1 MIRKSCFSQA
11 VRGISKI
18 HKSQLLQNEDALEKS
33 NYQKSKYDVKAY
45 VWGLAETGALGT
57 QKSLYKHKKINC
69 RFVQHPTRLQFAENQ
84 KILNVACGYGFSVFV
99 VNETNGI
106 SLFGTGINTDSQL
119 GFHKHVGDKNKPI
132 EILIYPAPIVLPK
145 QCENDKLQAIVAA
158 AGRAHTVVLMD
169 NGTVFTLGNNSY
181 GQCGRKVIEE
191 EKYAGSSLIHKV
203 DAEVLQNKK
212 VVDVTCGQDHTMLI
226 TDCGTVFSCGWG
238 ADGQTGLN
246 HYKNQDVLKCVEGEI
261 KNEKIIKISCAAD
274 CVLALNKNGDVFG
287 WGNSEYGQLS
297 QEQQINV
304 PLNLKFLKGL
314 GKIVDVSSGGSF
326 CAVLNEN
333 GDVFVWG
340 FGLLGLGPQEG
351 YSKEPKQIPPMLF
364 GRNSFNEGNRVV
376 SIKCGINHLGA
387 INTDHDLFMWGRN
400 KFGCLGLGHQK
411 DQYFPYKS
419 QVGAKVENFFCG
431 VDHNIALCRPFI

>member
-1 MIRKSCFSQA
+1 M
-11 VRGISKI
+11 
-18 HKSQLLQNEDALEKS
+18 
-33 NYQKSKYDVKAY
+33 KAY

-246 HYKNQDVLKCVEGEI
+246 HYKNQDVLKCVEGDI

-326 CAVLNEN
+326 CAVLN
-333 GDVFVWG
+333 
-340 FGLLGLGPQEG
+340 
-351 YSKEPKQIPPMLF
+351 
-364 GRNSFNEGNRVV
+364 
-376 SIKCGINHLGA
+376 GIN
-387 INTDHDLFMWGRN
+387 
-400 KFGCLGLGHQK
+400 
-411 DQYFPYKS
+411 
-419 QVGAKVENFFCG
+419 QV
-431 VDHNIALCRPFI
+431 